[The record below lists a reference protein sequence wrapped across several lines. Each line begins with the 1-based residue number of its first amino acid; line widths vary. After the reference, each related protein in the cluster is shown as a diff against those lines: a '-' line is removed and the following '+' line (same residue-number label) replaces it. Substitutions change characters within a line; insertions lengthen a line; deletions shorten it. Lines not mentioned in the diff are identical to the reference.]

1 MNTEI
6 NHFCYQDRLGVLK
19 DLNTRQQSTIEELE
33 KKVALLGQIQAEYE
47 RLKLV
52 ESRLEKMTYERDEL
66 EFEMKRREMKGDF
79 NPLKTKVLHFR

>member
-1 MNTEI
+1 
-6 NHFCYQDRLGVLK
+6 
-19 DLNTRQQSTIEELE
+19 LNTRQQSTIEELE